1 MSAVLADDDIMLVIK
16 PGQVSVLI
24 VIHYMLYICLSQHGS
39 TYGGNPLG
47 SKVALASLKVSYVC
61 VVKS

>member
-1 MSAVLADDDIMLVIK
+1 MLVIK

-39 TYGGNPLG
+39 TYGGSPLG
-47 SKVALASLKVSYVC
+47 SKVALASLKVSYYVY